1 MWANSLNIDGL
12 HCNNLY
18 EESKDGLALLKILEK
33 ILPPGS
39 VDWKKVEQPKEG
51 KSLHKL
57 K

>member
-1 MWANSLNIDGL
+1 MWANSLNIDGV

-39 VDWKKVEQPKEG
+39 IDWKKVE
-51 KSLHKL
+51 
-57 K
+57 